1 LQRRKLV
8 VAIDGPSGSGKS
20 TVAREVAI
28 ALGLRY
34 LDTGAMYRA
43 VTWLAL
49 RSSIDL
55 TSAADLSRL
64 AEGADLQV
72 SADPTEPTIR
82 AGGTDV
88 TNEVRSARVTAAVS
102 TVSAVAGV
110 RSEMVRRQRAIIG
123 EGGIVVEGRDIGT
136 TVAPDAPVKVFLTA
150 SAEMRAQRRSRQDGT
165 AAGAVADTE
174 AALRRRDEA
183 DSTRTA
189 SPMHQAPDAV
199 VLDSSALDVGQVV
212 AAVLARARAVVVA

>member
-1 LQRRKLV
+1 
-8 VAIDGPSGSGKS
+8 
-20 TVAREVAI
+20 
-28 ALGLRY
+28 
-34 LDTGAMYRA
+34 
-43 VTWLAL
+43 
-49 RSSIDL
+49 
-55 TSAADLSRL
+55 
-64 AEGADLQV
+64 
-72 SADPTEPTIR
+72 
-82 AGGTDV
+82 
-88 TNEVRSARVTAAVS
+88 
-102 TVSAVAGV
+102 V